1 MRRAAL
7 LALSLSLVTAGPAVA
22 KVARTP
28 VRVTAPASAN
38 ATVAG
43 FELDLVRNRS
53 RKASVS
59 TVAAAVPKGVSVY
72 AVVGKQKRTDRVR
85 GVLVVVKRAGAVS
98 TRPARARKRKRKL
111 TVNLSHAAAPK
122 GFKLTLKLK
131 QVANVL
137 SRHRSFSC
145 ASYFKASDL
154 AGAVKLAGPRLP
166 NITTGTVVQAAC
178 AAAETRK
185 PFATLGEFRSALN
198 APSGALSFVASPT
211 VANQIDGNATFN
223 YATRAFS
230 VQADSKHRFTGCAF
244 IAGTCAIGSTGG
256 SAVFTLS
263 APAAAGTQLPFS
275 LGLSAAPTPALPFQF
290 FGFDTG
296 NRRLGPLLT
305 SGPQ

>member
-7 LALSLSLVTAGPAVA
+7 LALSLSLVTAGPTAA

-28 VRVTAPASAN
+28 VRVTAPGSAN

-59 TVAAAVPKGVSVY
+59 AVAAAAAVPKGVSVY

-98 TRPARARKRKRKL
+98 TRPARASKRKL
-111 TVNLSHAAAPK
+111 TVNLSHTAAPK
-122 GFKLTLKLK
+122 GFKLTLKRK
-131 QVANVL
+131 QLANVL

-178 AAAETRK
+178 AAAKTRK

-275 LGLSAAPTPALPFQF
+275 LGLSAAPTPALPFHF